1 MSRGVQEC
9 SACTH
14 IDRKTIDEALRARM
28 ALRKLA
34 GLFGLS
40 AATLCRHRA
49 HLEAPAT
56 SQGDAGGTDGLLATA
71 DAAIAELRSL
81 QRRARR
87 NKNAAAGAELT
98 LKASRELRS
107 WIVLRAQLLSKQTT
121 VPIKRSEPEVDDAR
135 LKKMAEV
142 YLTRHPE
149 KPN

>member
-9 SACTH
+9 SVCTH
-14 IDRKTIDEALRARM
+14 IDRKTIEAALRSRM

-34 GLFGLS
+34 KLFAVS

-49 HLEAPAT
+49 HLETPAY
-56 SQGDAGGTDGLLATA
+56 SQRDASGTDGLLATA

-107 WIVLRAQLLSKQTT
+107 WIVLRAQLLSKQTA
-121 VPIKRSEPEVDDAR
+121 VPIERSEPEVDDER

-142 YLTRHPE
+142 YLSRHLE
-149 KPN
+149 KVN